1 MFRWYKETR
10 SYTLTSQTLC
20 HLPQLSTIHYP
31 LPAMPEPL
39 AIFLSPHFDDIALSC
54 GGTAV
59 RLSRL
64 GARCVGLVVCA
75 APGPEGTVLSEYAN
89 WQHARWQ
96 SAGGKGGVSINGVRR
111 EEERAAMRLLGL
123 EPVWLDVPDA
133 PYRRSA
139 TGESLYNSDE
149 ELFGSVRREER
160 HTLVPRIANEIRRIA
175 REHGGERGRVRVFAP
190 LGVGHHVDHQLVFW
204 AARRLGPRF
213 GVLYYEDY
221 PYASRPG
228 EFDRRLQELNI
239 PARPRLT
246 PISEL
251 IGLKI
256 AAITRYKSQLDV
268 LFGSGQAIPDAVRDY
283 ARWVAAS
290 SGSDMQYAERV
301 WYLPP
306 VYNIG
311 LK

>member
-1 MFRWYKETR
+1 
-10 SYTLTSQTLC
+10 
-20 HLPQLSTIHYP
+20 
-31 LPAMPEPL
+31 MPPPL
-39 AIFLSPHFDDIALSC
+39 AIFLSPHFDDIPLSC

-59 RLSRL
+59 RLARM

-75 APGPEGTVLSEYAN
+75 APEPEGTGLSDYAN
-89 WQHARWQ
+89 LQHDQWQ
-96 SAGGKGGVSINGVRR
+96 SAGGNADVSINQVRR
-111 EEERAAMRLLGL
+111 DEERAAMRLLGL

-133 PYRRSA
+133 PYRRSIA
-139 TGESLYNSDE
+139 SESLYNSDE
-149 ELFGSVRREER
+149 DLFGSVKGEER
-160 HTLVPRIANEIRRIA
+160 RTLVPRIADEIRRVA

-221 PYASRPG
+221 PYASKPG
-228 EFDRRLQELNI
+228 ALDHRLRELNM
-239 PARPRLT
+239 PMQPRLT

-268 LFGSGQAIPDAVRDY
+268 LFGSSQAMPGAVRDY
-283 ARWVAAS
+283 ARWVAS
-290 SGSDMQYAERV
+290 SGERAGEYAERV